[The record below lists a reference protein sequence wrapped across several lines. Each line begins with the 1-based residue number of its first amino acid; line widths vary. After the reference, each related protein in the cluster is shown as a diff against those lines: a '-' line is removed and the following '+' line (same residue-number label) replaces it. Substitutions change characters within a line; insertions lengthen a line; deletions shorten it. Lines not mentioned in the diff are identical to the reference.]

1 MSDSSAMLWTITH
14 QAPVP
19 GISQARILE
28 WVSISFSR
36 GSSRHRDQ
44 TSVSCRGR
52 FFTTEPLMKPH
63 LLIFKRNEKENIF
76 TDLWMRA
83 IGTML
88 TAPNEYELPLS
99 KNSQVTLGKSYDI
112 YTFLPPHLSWNSGNQ
127 SWIFIGR
134 TDAEAEAPI
143 LLLPDVESWL
153 LRKHSDAG
161 KDWRQEKKGMTEDMV
176 GWHHRLDG
184 HEFEQASGVGDGQ
197 GSLVCCSPWGHKGS
211 DMTEQLNW
219 TDSPPHL

>member
-28 WVSISFSR
+28 WVSISFSK
-36 GSSRHRDQ
+36 GSSQHRDQ
-44 TSVSCRGR
+44 TSVACRGR

-63 LLIFKRNEKENIF
+63 LLIFERNEKENIF
-76 TDLWMRA
+76 TDLWKQA

-127 SWIFIGR
+127 SWIFTGR

-161 KDWRQEKKGMTEDMV
+161 KDWRQEK
-176 GWHHRLDG
+176 GWQRMRWLDG
-184 HEFEQASGVGDGQ
+184 ITDSMDMSLSKLQELVMGREAWCAAVHGV
-197 GSLVCCSPWGHKGS
+197 KES
-211 DMTEQLNW
+211 DMTEQLNG